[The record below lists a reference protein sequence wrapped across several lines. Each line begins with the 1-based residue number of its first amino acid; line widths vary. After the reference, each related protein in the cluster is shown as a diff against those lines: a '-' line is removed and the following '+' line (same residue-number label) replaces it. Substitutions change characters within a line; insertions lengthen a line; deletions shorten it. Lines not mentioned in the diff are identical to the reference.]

1 MKGESWFWSCPSAA
15 LDFTPLFQSGR
26 SSLKPPSAS
35 FAILLGFLFLRCSFT
50 ILSSCLSFQGSW
62 TNNRHATGRHHY
74 LRPFWGKEGLHGVWG
89 TSWKGSYNLVMPQ
102 PIYETL

>member
-1 MKGESWFWSCPSAA
+1 MKGEGWFWSCPSAA

-50 ILSSCLSFQGSW
+50 TLSSCLSFQGSW

-74 LRPFWGKEGLHGVWG
+74 LRPFWGKKGLHGVVG
-89 TSWKGSYNLVMPQ
+89 DILERELQLGDAPAH
-102 PIYETL
+102 I